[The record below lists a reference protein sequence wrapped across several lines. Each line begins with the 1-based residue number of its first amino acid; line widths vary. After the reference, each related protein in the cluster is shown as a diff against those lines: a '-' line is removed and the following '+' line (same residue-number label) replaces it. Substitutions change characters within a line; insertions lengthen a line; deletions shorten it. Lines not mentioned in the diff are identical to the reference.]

1 MNRSNKAV
9 SRLEIRRLKSG
20 AMGNYSTAFHRKSM
34 SRMINLVHEYNSR
47 DCISG
52 GSKLNFLTMLLTDS
66 RIIAGGK
73 IYPSGI
79 VRVIRKGQMSDESD
93 FSGLKVWSPGLIA
106 YANPDYHAEIVGEKI
121 VVRNKKTG
129 VKVRTV
135 TFSECIIPDVWQCF
149 VSQGGFLDAAG
160 SMTRLFENHIDHL
173 PHDALNK
180 AVKGE
185 DPEYYDNST
194 FTRVN
199 EKHLGKRVFRLKIAQ
214 LSNDVFVFDEDG
226 YLIESE
232 SDNWL
237 AYDRWGRKTS
247 ITQHLGGFILQPLR

>member
-121 VVRNKKTG
+121 VVRHKKTG
-129 VKVRTV
+129 VKMRAVR
-135 TFSECIIPDVWQCF
+135 FSECTTPHVWQCV
-149 VSQGGFLDAAG
+149 VSESGFLHTIG
-160 SMTRLFENHIDHL
+160 SMMFLFSTNIDVT
-173 PHDALNK
+173 PYDALKK
-180 AVKGE
+180 AVRGE

-199 EKHLGKRVFRLKIAQ
+199 EKHLGKRVFSFNISE